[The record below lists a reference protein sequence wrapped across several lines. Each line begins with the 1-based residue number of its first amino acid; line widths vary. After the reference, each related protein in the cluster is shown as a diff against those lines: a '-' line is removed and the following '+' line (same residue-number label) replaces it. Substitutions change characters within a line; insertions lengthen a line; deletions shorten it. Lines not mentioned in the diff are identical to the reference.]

1 MIKSKCAKTI
11 SMNSS
16 VVKEMIANML
26 ITELNNFIV
35 KTNIRQ
41 NFVHI
46 IPTVLII
53 VNTGNIVLLP
63 TPSRI

>member
-1 MIKSKCAKTI
+1 
-11 SMNSS
+11 MNSS